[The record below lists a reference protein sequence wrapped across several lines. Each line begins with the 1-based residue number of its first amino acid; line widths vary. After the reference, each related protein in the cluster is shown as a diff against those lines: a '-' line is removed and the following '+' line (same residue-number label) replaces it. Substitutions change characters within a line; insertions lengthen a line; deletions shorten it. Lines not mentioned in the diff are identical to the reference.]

1 MLLLS
6 RRKGES
12 LLIGDTVEITVLA
25 VEGGNVRLGIRAP
38 GAVPVYRR
46 ELYEAIRSENRDS
59 AAAGVEDLSRALAR
73 RPVTPRSAAPA
84 PVRRPR
90 RGDRPSGPSDGPLPS

>member
-12 LLIGDTVEITVLA
+12 LLSGDTVEITVLA

-38 GAVPVYRR
+38 GAVTVYRR
-46 ELYEAIRSENRDS
+46 ELYEAIRAENRNS
-59 AAAGVEDLSRALAR
+59 AAAGVDDLSRALAR
-73 RPVTPRSAAPA
+73 GDSTPTSAAPS
-84 PVRRPR
+84 PSRRVRPGGR
-90 RGDRPSGPSDGPLPS
+90 L

>member
-46 ELYEAIRSENRDS
+46 ELYDSIRAENRDS

-73 RPVTPRSAAPA
+73 GGSTPTSAAPS
-84 PVRRPR
+84 PFRRPP
-90 RGDRPSGPSDGPLPS
+90 RGARP